1 MTRVFLDI
9 SKDQSQPFRVEIELF
24 DVSAPKCV
32 ENFKAL
38 CSGINEKNL
47 SLKNKKMRLFKEAF
61 ISGGEQMESI
71 YGETFD
77 FESNELQ
84 FNKKFL
90 LGSFPVIDVSQNRF
104 NSSQFFITL
113 KEEFPQLNG
122 KTTIFGQVLNGHDY
136 LQQLNDTAN
145 VFDDSLILITDC
157 GILEN

>member
-9 SKDQSQPFRVEIELF
+9 SKDSNQSFRLEIELF
-24 DVSAPKCV
+24 DGLAPKCV

-38 CSGINEKNL
+38 CSGINEQNL
-47 SLKNKKMRLFKEAF
+47 TLKNKRMRLFKEAF
-61 ISGGEQMESI
+61 ISGGEQMETI
-71 YGETFD
+71 FGETFD
-77 FESNELQ
+77 FEMNDLQ

-90 LGSFPVIDVSQNRF
+90 LGCFPVIDVAQNRF

-113 KEEFPQLNG
+113 KDEFPQLNG
-122 KTTIFGQVLNGHDY
+122 KTTIFGQVLNGQDY
-136 LQQLNDTAN
+136 LQQLNDTSN